1 MVNAA
6 ILAFIGE
13 ICNSYIQQLALVIQK
28 LAHRDI
34 EEKQARKKTDENSS
48 QDDRD
53 FTIDDDFRADEKQ
66 ELDQDED
73 QSLNT
78 YCSLRFACGI
88 SLMIICM
95 LLHAYYV

>member
-48 QDDRD
+48 
-53 FTIDDDFRADEKQ
+53 
-66 ELDQDED
+66 
-73 QSLNT
+73 
-78 YCSLRFACGI
+78 
-88 SLMIICM
+88 
-95 LLHAYYV
+95 